1 MTHTLLKG
9 FKMIFDF
16 ELIYSLLGRLI
27 ILIIILIIILFVIFI
42 IFGRIFIKRGIVIF
56 PKFLLFIIDTLYSP
70 FKSIAKLIKL
80 DDHLIDDLSI
90 ELRNDINKKKFR
102 QIPANE
108 TLIFLPH
115 CLRHRDCPATLQK
128 EGVNCTCCGLCS
140 IGVIKNKA
148 DPKGYKLYIVP
159 GSSFVKKIVMEN
171 RFNSVI
177 GVACHEDLS
186 QMMMLLSDFCPQGI
200 LLKKTGCYE
209 TKVDV
214 SEVLKIINSKD

>member
-56 PKFLLFIIDTLYSP
+56 PKFLLFLIDTLYSP

-171 RFNSVI
+171 RFKSVI

>member
-1 MTHTLLKG
+1 MLNIDTMIYTFIGQLLVAVV
-9 FKMIFDF
+9 
-16 ELIYSLLGRLI
+16 
-27 ILIIILIIILFVIFI
+27 IIIIVLFIIAL
-42 IFGRIFIKRGIVIF
+42 IFGRIFLKRGIVIF
-56 PKFLLFIIDTLYSP
+56 PKFMLFIIDTLYSP
-70 FKSIAKLIKL
+70 FKSIAKVLKL
-80 DDHLIDDLSI
+80 DDHLIDNMSI
-90 ELRNDINKKKFR
+90 QIRDDINKKRFKE
-102 QIPANE
+102 IPAKE

-128 EGVNCTCCGLCS
+128 NGVNCTCCGLCS

-148 DPKGYKLYIVP
+148 EPKGYKLYIVP

-171 RFNSVI
+171 KFKAVI
-177 GVACHEDLS
+177 GVACHEDLN
-186 QMMMLLSDFCPQGI
+186 QMMMLLSDFCPQGV